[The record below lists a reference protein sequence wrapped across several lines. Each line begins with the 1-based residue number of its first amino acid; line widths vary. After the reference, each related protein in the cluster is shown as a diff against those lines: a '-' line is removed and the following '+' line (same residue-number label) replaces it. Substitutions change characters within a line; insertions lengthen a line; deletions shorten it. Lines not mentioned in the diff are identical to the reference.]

1 MARVGLSPNA
11 LTLIGFGIAV
21 LAAIAAGAQAWL
33 LAGILVIFGGVFDMF
48 DGLVARATGKVSKAG
63 AFMDST
69 FDRWGEAILYIGVV
83 WGAMQYTNGPWQ
95 YGVRKSLFYYEPQLI
110 TNYYSS
116 DVRYG
121 GWTSWNKRAADRVQV
136 IADIDSQ
143 APISRDTLAS
153 LSLQGVTGLLYI
165 DLLANADLKRKM
177 ESVPSEQYPV
187 IDSVQSNFDLFLA
200 SLPDLV
206 GRAAEVADRASRV
219 LSNEN
224 IASFTST
231 MQSIEKSAATLPQT
245 MRDAQEVVAQFRQT
259 SADLRA
265 AASGARTLIDTS
277 GPDLAAASE
286 RIRKISENLAA
297 TTANLDKLMNEHR
310 EDLGLFLR
318 DSLPEMERLV
328 RDSRQAAQEFR
339 ELSRSLKA
347 DPSQLLYE
355 PSYRGVEIPR

>member
-1 MARVGLSPNA
+1 MEREANYTAVGAFVLLIVTMAGL
-11 LTLIGFGIAV
+11 FV
-21 LAAIAAGAQAWL
+21 YWYAGSSDARDYKRYEIYFQGSVSGL
-33 LAGILVIFGGVFDMF
+33 NRGSTVRYLGVE
-48 DGLVARATGKVSKAG
+48 VGKVV
-63 AFMDST
+63 
-69 FDRWGEAILYIGVV
+69 AIRI
-83 WGAMQYTNGPWQ
+83 
-95 YGVRKSLFYYEPQLI
+95 
-110 TNYYSS
+110 
-116 DVRYG
+116 D
-121 GWTSWNKRAADRVQV
+121 KRAADRVQV

-143 APISRDTLAS
+143 APVSETTLAS

-165 DLLANADLKRKM
+165 DLLANADPKRKM
-177 ESVPSEQYPV
+177 EPVPSEQYPV

-219 LSNEN
+219 LSDDN

-245 MRDAQEVVAQFRQT
+245 MRDAQEVVAQFKQT

-265 AASGARTLIDTS
+265 AASGARALIDSS

-286 RIRKISENLAA
+286 RIRNISENLAA
-297 TTANLDKLMNEHR
+297 TTAHLDKLRTEHR

-318 DSLPEMERLV
+318 DSLPEMEWLV